1 LMRTCDSTGCDKGEV
16 TRKKVRTADEIRAIS
31 NRINRIEGQVRGIG
45 NMIKENR
52 YCDDVL
58 TQIAA
63 AKESLAGLGRIILEE
78 HLRTCV
84 AERLSDGD
92 YSVIDELVS
101 TLERYR
107 G

>member
-1 LMRTCDSTGCDKGEV
+1 MQTCDGTGCSRSSPVRE
-16 TRKKVRTADEIRAIS
+16 KVRSADEIRAIS
-31 NRINRIEGQVRGIG
+31 NRVNRIEGQVRGIG

-63 AKESLAGLGRIILEE
+63 ARESLAGLGRIILEQ

-84 AERLSDGD
+84 AERLSEGD
-92 YSVIDELVS
+92 LSVVDELVS

>member
-1 LMRTCDSTGCDKGEV
+1 MTGCAKGTCPSCMKERHKYRPEEE
-16 TRKKVRTADEIRAIS
+16 TRAIT

-45 NMIKENR
+45 NMIIESR

-63 AKESLAGLGRIILEE
+63 VRESLAGLGKLILEE

-84 AERLSDGD
+84 VERLAQGD
-92 YSVIDELVS
+92 EDVVDELVS
-101 TLERYR
+101 TVERFR
-107 G
+107 K